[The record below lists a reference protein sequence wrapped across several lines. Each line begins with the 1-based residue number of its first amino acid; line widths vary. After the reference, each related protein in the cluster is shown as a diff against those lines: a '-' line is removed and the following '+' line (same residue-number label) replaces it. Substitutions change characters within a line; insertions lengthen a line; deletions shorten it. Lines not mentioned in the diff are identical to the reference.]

1 MMMMTSYQTDALLR
15 EQWLMT
21 HKLSPPPK
29 SRRRVAFSECSQ
41 LHVYEQDDFYAKN
54 KAYTADDRQRFGK
67 DAARDGMRIKFLID
81 KAPPENITDSIKYL
95 LRHGIITR
103 GELVGIEHHILGT
116 ASSIMKTRRHH
127 AAKVLRKQFS
137 LKMQKQKLQEHDPVK
152 QLGTAAQLSS
162 IQSTQRARV
171 RAAMAA

>member
-1 MMMMTSYQTDALLR
+1 MMMTSYQTDALLR

-21 HKLSPPPK
+21 HKFSPPPK
-29 SRRRVAFSECSQ
+29 SRRRRVAFSECSK

-54 KAYTADDRQRFGK
+54 KAYTADDRNRFGK

-103 GELVGIEHHILGT
+103 GELVGIEHYILGT
-116 ASSIMKTRRHH
+116 ATSIMKARRHH

-137 LKMQKQKLQEHDPVK
+137 LKMQKLQDDPIK

>member
-1 MMMMTSYQTDALLR
+1 MMTSYQTDALLR

-21 HKLSPPPK
+21 HKFSPPPK
-29 SRRRVAFSECSQ
+29 SRRRRVAFSECSK

-54 KAYTADDRQRFGK
+54 KAYTADDRKSFGK

-137 LKMQKQKLQEHDPVK
+137 LKVQKLQDDPIK

-162 IQSTQRARV
+162 TQSTQRARI

>member
-1 MMMMTSYQTDALLR
+1 MMTSYQTDALLR

-21 HKLSPPPK
+21 HKFSPPPK
-29 SRRRVAFSECSQ
+29 RQRRRVAFSECSK

-54 KAYTADDRQRFGK
+54 KAYTADDRERFGK
-67 DAARDGMRIKFLID
+67 DAVRDGMRIKFLID
-81 KAPPENITDSIKYL
+81 KAPPENISDSIKYL

-103 GELVGIEHHILGT
+103 GELIGIEHHILGT
-116 ASSIMKTRRHH
+116 ASSIMKARRHH
-127 AAKVLRKQFS
+127 AAKVLRKQSS
-137 LKMQKQKLQEHDPVK
+137 LKMQKLQDDPIK
-152 QLGTAAQLSS
+152 QLGTTAQLSS